1 MAITVK
7 LNGEEEQLREG
18 MTVSELLEE
27 RRVRQEYV
35 TVEISEEIIEK
46 DKYSTTALNEGD
58 EVEFIYYMG
67 GGKESSYVGSR

>member
-1 MAITVK
+1 MAIRVK
-7 LNGEEEQLREG
+7 LNGEEEELPGE
-18 MTVSELLEE
+18 MTVAELLKE

-35 TVEISEEIIEK
+35 TVEINEEIIEK

-67 GGKESSYVGSR
+67 GGKESR